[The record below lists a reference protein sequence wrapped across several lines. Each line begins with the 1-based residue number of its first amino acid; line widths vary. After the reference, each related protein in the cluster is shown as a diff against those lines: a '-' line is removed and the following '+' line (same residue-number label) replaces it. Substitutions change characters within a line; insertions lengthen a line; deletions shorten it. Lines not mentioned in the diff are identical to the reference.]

1 MLNTPEP
8 SKPETSTLTDFCIE
22 FQKPEPCYVWG
33 DSIKGKVIMK
43 TQPQTQLDVISVKL
57 LICGFN
63 KHKARQKGPHTE
75 NAFMKKERYI
85 LNGPVTYYDGKK
97 EIPFQETLPPDLA
110 TSVETK
116 IGAIAYYLKATLL
129 YKSKDGY
136 DTNVHAVRGFTVIE
150 DCDLN
155 LMPKIWFE
163 ERSQVVHRKFGL
175 FSCTGGLV
183 RLAIALKQSAFC
195 SGEYVNITGRI
206 ENKSDKRVEKVSAII
221 QQRAQVRDG
230 DADKGSADTDVAEV
244 FEESLA
250 LFVDPGVVLKIEK
263 NMPIPVLPPS
273 TPPDDNLLNRATKRR
288 ISIGPLRSRTSQLS
302 LNLSQ
307 LHPTRPL
314 TISYTIAFRVKCVGV
329 DNLEICWPI
338 VIGSIPLAETTE
350 NNDPHHTTPF
360 FKQCKHD
367 RPSEVLNV
375 ASINNI
381 GKTRIRKKISLWAN
395 TVRMETK
402 WLSAAREQ
410 QRRDNTEKK
419 RVNFS
424 DVPEFDGKKG
434 HEEKAGGS
442 VDDLSGVMPNM
453 PYGAG

>member
-63 KHKARQKGPHTE
+63 KHKARQ
-75 NAFMKKERYI
+75 KERYI

-175 FSCTGGLV
+175 FSCTEC
-183 RLAIALKQSAFC
+183 FC

-221 QQRAQVRDG
+221 QQRAQIKDG
-230 DADKGSADTDVAEV
+230 DSDKGSADTDVVEV

-273 TPPDDNLLNRATKRR
+273 TPPDDNLLNRAAKRR

-307 LHPTRPL
+307 LNPARPL

-381 GKTRIRKKISLWAN
+381 GKTRISYINKYPFFSDLKTSSKQGKKISLWAN